1 MTIPQSW
8 FSLINQNPI
17 HAQELLNALEQ
28 NPWKTYIE
36 VLDENGKVAID
47 EINNHLD
54 PDRGIAKSVEITGI
68 GGLGKTSV
76 AREYMKRCI
85 NGWKDW
91 KVNPYTYYFYYTAKG
106 DMGEVETRYT
116 KNDGKYG
123 IQNSGWSKAEVCMF
137 QNSTLTDSQQNLYLL
152 NLKVDLEDL
161 ATYLREHPF

>member
-1 MTIPQSW
+1 MTT
-8 FSLINQNPI
+8 QNPI

-36 VLDENGKVAID
+36 VLAENGEVAID

-54 PDRGIAKSVEITGI
+54 PDLGVAKSVEIAGI
-68 GGLGKTSV
+68 GGIGKTSV

-123 IQNSGWSKAEVCMF
+123 IQTSGWMQGGGCMF
-137 QNSTLTDSQQNLYLL
+137 HNSTLTDSSA
-152 NLKVDLEDL
+152 KFVP
-161 ATYLREHPF
+161 R